1 MNSNKVYNLDKND
14 IELLIHCVNLK
25 EQEYLRR
32 VRAAAKFNES
42 SSNSSKKFFEEDV
55 IPSRELYNNKYKKYS
70 KLKYKLVEILTYMEN
85 NEKELKP

>member
-42 SSNSSKKFFEEDV
+42 SS
-55 IPSRELYNNKYKKYS
+55 RELYNNKYKKYS
-70 KLKYKLVEILTYMEN
+70 KLKYKLVEILTNMEN

>member
-32 VRAAAKFNES
+32 VRATRKNIDRMIS
-42 SSNSSKKFFEEDV
+42 
-55 IPSRELYNNKYKKYS
+55 LNKSYHII
-70 KLKYKLVEILTYMEN
+70 EF
-85 NEKELKP
+85 